1 MPMKAFIVHRSS
13 FIHLHAHVRVCTYL
27 SPGMFAKVEI
37 SGVLQVLDGNPDDS
51 TKYERPSRMKQL
63 AEIKD
68 RITGTV
74 SSCNAVLQY
83 LVP

>member
-1 MPMKAFIVHRSS
+1 
-13 FIHLHAHVRVCTYL
+13 
-27 SPGMFAKVEI
+27 MFAKVEI

-51 TKYERPSRMKQL
+51 TKYERPSKMKQL

-74 SSCNAVLQY
+74 SSCNAVS
-83 LVP
+83 